1 MSETEVP
8 LPPYTGSIGYYSHKY
23 KIMKKLLLI
32 AWISV
37 GLISCNSQQSK
48 QTEKTSEYTCDE
60 IGWTFHYPNDWKV
73 LSKDEIDIIEG
84 RGRTAMESTINEEIP
99 LNNNN
104 LLWLK
109 KDQFNSF
116 TSTIQPYDT
125 IVDGSYSENQKLL
138 TQLMVDTYSNQ
149 GVQFDYKSGKESVDG
164 LEFTTFEC
172 VIYAPDRKKIILNQ
186 IMYDRLINGKTS
198 LTFSIN
204 YNNDKDKEA
213 LMGIIKT
220 SKLTQ
225 RQ

>member
-1 MSETEVP
+1 
-8 LPPYTGSIGYYSHKY
+8 
-23 KIMKKLLLI
+23 MKKLLLI

-37 GLISCNSQQSK
+37 GLISCNSQQTK
-48 QTEKTSEYTCDE
+48 QTVKTNEYTCNE
-60 IGWTFHYPNDWKV
+60 IGWTIHYPNDWKV
-73 LSKDEIDIIEG
+73 LSKDEIAIIEG

-125 IVDGSYSENQKLL
+125 IEDGSYSENQELL
-138 TQLMVDTYSNQ
+138 TQLMVDTYTNQ
-149 GVQFDYKSGKESVDG
+149 GLQFDYKSGKELVDG
-164 LEFTTFEC
+164 LEFTTFES
-172 VIYAPDRKKIILNQ
+172 VIYTPDRKKIILNQ

-204 YNNDKDKEA
+204 YNNDKDKQA
-213 LMGIIKT
+213 LMEIIKT